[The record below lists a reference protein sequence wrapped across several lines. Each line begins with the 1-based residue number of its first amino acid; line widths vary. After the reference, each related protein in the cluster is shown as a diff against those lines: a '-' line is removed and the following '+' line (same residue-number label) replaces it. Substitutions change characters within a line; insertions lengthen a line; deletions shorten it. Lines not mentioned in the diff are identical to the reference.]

1 MKEAFFFDFDG
12 VICNSYQECFYIAY
26 RVVFKKD
33 FKNFKIFY
41 NKYYKKIIAY
51 NTYVVRGI
59 DFCKIF
65 ILIKKKKEAKNLNF
79 QINNDYKKRFY
90 EERAKFR
97 KENFKKW
104 IRLNPFYKEIL
115 SIFNKNKTK
124 DFFIIS
130 NKDYK
135 SIKVLLKYNKV
146 KIPLKNIYS
155 KELFRS
161 KNQILNKFSKN
172 NQIYFFD
179 DQITNLI
186 KIKNDN
192 IKKFLIL
199 NREKKYNN
207 ISEIIK
213 KNQISLI
220 KHEKINQVIK

>member
-1 MKEAFFFDFDG
+1 MKKAFFFDFDG
-12 VICNSYQECFYIAY
+12 VICNSFQECFYIAY

-41 NKYYKKIIAY
+41 NKFYKKIIAY

-97 KENFKKW
+97 RENFKKW
-104 IRLNPFYKEIL
+104 VRLNPFYKEIV
-115 SIFNKNKTK
+115 SIFKKNKTK

-146 KIPLKNIYS
+146 KIPLKNIFS

-161 KNQILNKFSKN
+161 KKQILNRFSKN

-199 NREKKYNN
+199 NSKKKYKN
-207 ISEIIK
+207 INKIIK